1 MRKKAL
7 LRGHVTNKIVPTI
20 QMNKNSIISPSLAV
34 AFVWFTTH
42 FGGGFASGRQ
52 VVEYFT
58 KYGWFSLFVP
68 LLTVAIMACV
78 YYFSWKFAAQK
89 KLFDYRSWAN
99 AYFRPVQIVL
109 ANVYEVLF
117 NLILI
122 TATAVAFATG
132 GAVIEETLG
141 TPYIL
146 NTIVI
151 AIAMFFL
158 TIYGAEL
165 VRRAATWSALAIIVG
180 LLAVYGSH
188 FIGRLPQLLE
198 VLNSAPSPRGFGSAL
213 WNAVVYAGFQATLIG
228 AFVAVAD
235 VLKDRRDAMKATLW
249 GFAVNGCFLWLASVV
264 LLSYYPDVLPER
276 VPLLYVIN
284 EGFGLK
290 WMEVA
295 VSLLI
300 LAAVVS
306 TGVNLIFGGAK
317 RIVTVC
323 VKSDSISQRKLANVV
338 ASGLYVVVTWTIA
351 LFGLIP
357 LIAKGYGY
365 IGYIAIFVL
374 IIPVLLI
381 GFLKKVKGTSG

>member
-1 MRKKAL
+1 MK
-7 LRGHVTNKIVPTI
+7 
-20 QMNKNSIISPSLAV
+20 KNSAIPASLAV

-52 VVEYFT
+52 VVEFFT
-58 KYGWFSLFVP
+58 QYGWYALFMP
-68 LLTVAIMACV
+68 IFTVAIMAGV
-78 YYFSWKFAAQK
+78 YYFSWKFAAEK

-99 AYFRPVQIVL
+99 AYFQPVQFIL

-132 GAVIEETLG
+132 GAVIEEAFG

-151 AIAMFFL
+151 AFAIFFL
-158 TIYGAEL
+158 TIYGADM
-165 VRRAATWSALAIIVG
+165 VRKAAAWSALVIIVG

-188 FIGRLPQLLE
+188 FIARFPQLLE
-198 VLNSAPSPRGFGSAL
+198 ILNSAPNPKGFGPAL

-235 VLKDRRDAMKATLW
+235 VLKDRRDALKATLW

-264 LLSYYPDVLPER
+264 LLSFYPAILPER
-276 VPLLYVIN
+276 VPVLYVIN
-284 EGFGLK
+284 KGFGFK
-290 WMEVA
+290 WMEFA

-300 LAAVVS
+300 LFAVIS

-317 RIVTVC
+317 RIVTVWAKNENPSRTRA
-323 VKSDSISQRKLANVV
+323 VNVV
-338 ASGLYVVVTWTIA
+338 ASGVYVVITWAIA

-365 IGYIAIFVL
+365 IGYIAIFAL
-374 IIPVLLI
+374 IIPVLLF
-381 GFLKKVKGTSG
+381 GLLKKSANP

>member
-1 MRKKAL
+1 M
-7 LRGHVTNKIVPTI
+7 
-20 QMNKNSIISPSLAV
+20 

-52 VVEYFT
+52 VVEFFT
-58 KYGWFSLFVP
+58 QYGWYAVFMPIIAL
-68 LLTVAIMACV
+68 AIMACV
-78 YYFSWKFAAQK
+78 YYFAWKFAAEK

-99 AYFRPVQIVL
+99 AYFHPVQIVF
-109 ANVYEVLF
+109 ANIYEVLF

-146 NTIVI
+146 NTVVI

-165 VRRAATWSALAIIVG
+165 VRKAAAWSALFIIVG

-188 FIGRLPQLLE
+188 LIARLPQLLE
-198 VLNSAPSPRGFGSAL
+198 ILDSAPSPRGFGSAL
-213 WNAVVYAGFQATLIG
+213 WNAIVYAGVQATLIG

-235 VLKDRRDAMKATLW
+235 VLKDRKDAFKATLW

-264 LLSYYPDVLPER
+264 LLSFYPDVLPER

-284 EGFGLK
+284 KGFGLK
-290 WMEVA
+290 WMEFA
-295 VSLLI
+295 VSILI
-300 LAAVVS
+300 LFAVIS

-317 RIVTVC
+317 RITAVWIKNNNPSRSRV
-323 VKSDSISQRKLANVV
+323 ANVI
-338 ASGLYVVVTWTIA
+338 ASGIYVVVTWTIA

-357 LIAKGYGY
+357 LVAKGYGY
-365 IGYIAIFVL
+365 IGYIAIFAL
-374 IIPVLLI
+374 LIPVLLL
-381 GFLKKVKGTSG
+381 GFLKKSSNP